1 MTFGR
6 TRELAL
12 SRMERALSEYIVRGK
27 HMRTNI
33 PFCQAIIKDPVFRAG
48 KATTRFVEDFLART
62 PKELFT
68 HKTDQRS
75 TTQKRCACR
84 ILSK

>member
-33 PFCQAIIKDPVFRAG
+33 PFCEAIIKDPVFRAG
-48 KATTRFVEDFLART
+48 KATTRFVEDFQPVR
-62 PKELFT
+62 PKSFSL

-84 ILSK
+84 I